1 MINAMFRSVSLMAT
15 ILALAGCRQHA
26 PPTVMAP
33 SEPILVQAGNQEML
47 WERVIDMLHAYHFE
61 IAREDRRD
69 GVIETQYKT
78 GASLQ
83 EPWHPDAVGI
93 ENRLEGTLQSIRRRV
108 VVRLNPVDGGYLVS
122 VEAFKELEDL
132 GGLAANS
139 AGGATFRE
147 NTPLRR
153 NLDMVV
159 GQSAPSGWIA
169 IGRDRMLEHDMMRR
183 LQPTRWR

>member
-1 MINAMFRSVSLMAT
+1 MSRSVIFIAMVLMAF
-15 ILALAGCRQHA
+15 GCVQ
-26 PPTVMAP
+26 PPQPAMMSPA
-33 SEPILVQAGNQEML
+33 EPILVQSGSQEPV
-47 WERVIDMLHAYHFE
+47 WERVIDMLHTYHFE
-61 IAREDRRD
+61 IAREDRLD

-83 EPWHPDAVGI
+83 EPWHPDAVGFA
-93 ENRLEGTLQSIRRRV
+93 NRLEGTLQSIRRRV
-108 VVRLNPVDGGYLVS
+108 VVRLTPVDGGYLVA
-122 VEAFKELEDL
+122 VEVFKELEEL

-153 NLDMVV
+153 DLNMVV

-169 IGRDRMLEHDMMRR
+169 LGRDRLLEHD
-183 LQPTRWR
+183 

>member
-1 MINAMFRSVSLMAT
+1 
-15 ILALAGCRQHA
+15 
-26 PPTVMAP
+26 MAP
-33 SEPILVQAGNQEML
+33 SEPILIQAGNQEVL
-47 WERVIDMLHAYHFE
+47 WERLIDVLHAYHFE
-61 IAREDRRD
+61 IAREDRLD

-83 EPWHPDAVGI
+83 EPWHPDAVGFA
-93 ENRLEGTLQSIRRRV
+93 NRLEGTLQSIRRRV
-108 VVRLNPVDGGYLVS
+108 VVRLNSVDGGYLVS
-122 VEAFKELEDL
+122 VEVFKELEDL

-169 IGRDRMLEHDMMRR
+169 AGRDRMLEHDMMRR
-183 LQPTRWR
+183 LQPTLLR